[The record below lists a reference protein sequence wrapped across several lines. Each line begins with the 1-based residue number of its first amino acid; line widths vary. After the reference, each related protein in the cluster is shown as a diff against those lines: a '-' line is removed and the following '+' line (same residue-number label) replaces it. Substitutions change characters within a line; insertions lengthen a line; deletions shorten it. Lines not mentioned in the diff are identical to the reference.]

1 MDRRVGEFQ
10 DLAGKEKGLKQVNS
24 DYLEWA
30 HPAGWT
36 VRKETRV
43 ELGQNCVE
51 CDNSESSFH
60 LKIAL
65 SQHQLSLC
73 VRLN

>member
-1 MDRRVGEFQ
+1 ME
-10 DLAGKEKGLKQVNS
+10 S

-30 HPAGWT
+30 HPAEWT
-36 VRKETRV
+36 VRKETGV
-43 ELGQNCVE
+43 ELDQNCVA

-60 LKIAL
+60 LEIAL

-73 VRLN
+73 VKLN